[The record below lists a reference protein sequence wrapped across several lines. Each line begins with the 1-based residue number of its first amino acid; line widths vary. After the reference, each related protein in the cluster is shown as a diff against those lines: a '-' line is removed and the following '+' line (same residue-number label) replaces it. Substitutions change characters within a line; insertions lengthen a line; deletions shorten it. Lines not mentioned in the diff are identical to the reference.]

1 VRRPSPLPRLLI
13 ALLACLPPLA
23 TAVEAQSL
31 YPSFGKNKIQY
42 REFDWRI
49 YRSPHFD
56 VYHYT
61 DDPAQ
66 LEKIVSFAESAYDR
80 LSREFD
86 FQIQKPTPLI
96 FYETHS
102 AFEQNN
108 IIVNFIPEGVGAFA
122 SPVRNRMVLPVD
134 LPDGELFALVVHE
147 LTHIFQFEILFQ
159 GRIGRGIGVP
169 QWVMEGM
176 ASYMAKDEGTSD
188 KMFLRDAVVNDRIPS
203 ILQRGVG
210 GFFAY
215 RFGHA
220 AFDFMEQRWGK
231 EGFRDFVYEFRN
243 TLGGRVE
250 KAVERAFRI
259 EAEDFDVEF
268 RRWLRQKYLPQLVA
282 TGEPSDFGRRF
293 RYEEG
298 QTAETLSPAVSPS
311 GDLVAAIS
319 TVRNDVD
326 VVLFDGRSRRLVA
339 NLTRG
344 FSSDYQ
350 YLTSQFVTSGPR
362 MGRDLAF
369 APDGNR
375 VAVFAKRERG
385 RSLVLIDVLK
395 RGVDRIIDMEVEQQ
409 HGPAFSPDGRQVAFS
424 GNRSGRFDIFAYD
437 LESGELRNLTDDG
450 TYDGAPVFS
459 PDGKSMIWSAV
470 VGGEHAQLFRMD
482 LATGE
487 RFRLSEGEWSDKDAV
502 FSSDGKRLFFTSDR
516 TGADNIWS
524 LDLATGQLLQHTNAV
539 TGCFMPAV
547 LPTPEGRD
555 QLVYTG
561 FWRGQF
567 DLYISDLEE
576 PAAPPATVV
585 LPAEPTPLAAVP
597 AFEPDI
603 RVTLDE
609 ANLEP
614 YNGFK
619 LFLEDGGA
627 YVGVTEDQT
636 LLGYTYLSFT
646 DYLGDRRL
654 LTAFSSIESF
664 SNFDVL
670 YTDLS
675 RRVNWSVRLFD
686 DRTYYIGLD
695 QRTGRVE
702 RQQAGYALTGA
713 LGSIL
718 YPFDF
723 YRRIE
728 VGAGYIF
735 REYDFQQLTVDPGTG
750 QAFYSLER
758 REDDFPLIQASF
770 VGDTAVYASFGPVT
784 GRRYRINAAYAP
796 DLEES
801 GTLTANV
808 DLDARQH
815 FQFTE
820 RSGLALR
827 LFAGLAEGNVPS
839 PYYIGGFNTLR
850 GYDFRTLVG
859 DRAFFANLEYRFP
872 LVDIL
877 ATPVIGF
884 RGIRGRIFL
893 DVGGAWWD
901 YAGQEFEFCDAKE
914 DTVVGFDQL
923 ANSCASYGWGF
934 TVRFG
939 GIDLN
944 WDFAQQWDFSDSI
957 GGFKTSFWIGT
968 GF

>member
-1 VRRPSPLPRLLI
+1 MRRPSPLPRLLI
-13 ALLACLPPLA
+13 ALLALLSPLA
-23 TAVEAQSL
+23 APAGAQSP

-134 LPDGELFALVVHE
+134 LPDGELFALFLHE

-203 ILQRGVG
+203 ILERGVS

-220 AFDFMEQRWGK
+220 AFDFMEERWGK

-250 KAVERAFRI
+250 KAVQRAFRI
-259 EAEDFDVEF
+259 EPEDFDVEF
-268 RRWLRQKYLPQLVA
+268 RRWLRKQYLPQLVA

-298 QTAETLSPAVSPS
+298 QRGETLSPAASPS
-311 GDLVAAIS
+311 GDLVAALS
-319 TVRNDVD
+319 TVRSDVD
-326 VVLFDGRSRRLVA
+326 VVLFDGRKRTPLA

-350 YLTSQFVTSGPR
+350 YLVSQFVTSGPR

-369 APDGNR
+369 SPDGNR
-375 VAVFAKRERG
+375 LAAFAKRERG
-385 RSLVLIDVLK
+385 RSLVLLDVLK
-395 RGVDRIIDMEVEQQ
+395 RKVDRVIDMEVEQQ
-409 HGPAFSPDGRQVAFS
+409 HGPAFSPDGRRVAFS
-424 GNRSGRFDIFAYD
+424 GNRGGRFDIFTYD
-437 LESGELRNLTDDG
+437 LESGEIANLTGDE

-459 PDGKSMIWSAV
+459 PDGRSLVWSAV
-470 VGGEHAQLFRMD
+470 VAGEHAQLFRMD
-482 LATGE
+482 LASGE
-487 RFRLSEGEWSDKDAV
+487 RFRLTEGEWSDKDAV
-502 FSSDGKRLFFTSDR
+502 FSSDGGRIYFTSDR

-524 LDLATGQLLQHTNAV
+524 LDLASGQLLQHTNAV
-539 TGCFMPAV
+539 TGCFMPAI
-547 LPTPEGRD
+547 LPSPEGDR
-555 QLVYTG
+555 LVYTG

-567 DLYISDLEE
+567 DLYVADLGE
-576 PAAPPATVV
+576 PVGEAQVV
-585 LPAEPTPLAAVP
+585 TLPTEPTAPAELA

-603 RVTLDE
+603 RVSLDD
-609 ANLEP
+609 ANLTP
-614 YNGFK
+614 YRGLK

-627 YVGVTEDQT
+627 YIGVTDDQT
-636 LLGYTYLSFT
+636 VLGYTYLSFT

-654 LTAFSSIESF
+654 VTAFSSIESF
-664 SNFDVL
+664 SNFDFV

-675 RRVNWSVRLFD
+675 RRLNWSLRLFD
-686 DRTYYIGLD
+686 DRTFYIGLD
-695 QRTGRVE
+695 QSRGVLERGR
-702 RQQAGYALTGA
+702 AAYSLTGA
-713 LGSIL
+713 IGAIE

-723 YRRIE
+723 YRRFE
-728 VGAGYIF
+728 LGAGYIF
-735 REYDFQQLTVDPGTG
+735 REYDFQRVVYDPVTGTPV
-750 QAFYSLER
+750 YSIEPQK
-758 REDDFPLIQASF
+758 DDFPIVQAAF
-770 VGDTAVYASFGPVT
+770 VGDTTVFASWGPVS
-784 GRRYRINAAYAP
+784 GRRYRVSAAYAP
-796 DLEES
+796 DLDES
-801 GTLTANV
+801 GTLTANF
-808 DLDARQH
+808 DLDWRQYV
-815 FQFTE
+815 QVTE
-820 RSGLALR
+820 RSNLSLR
-827 LFAGLAEGNVPS
+827 LFAGVAEGNLPS
-839 PYYIGGFNTLR
+839 PYYFGGLNTLR
-850 GYDFRTLVG
+850 GFDFRTLVG
-859 DRAFFANLEYRFP
+859 DRAWFANLEYRFP

-877 ATPVIGF
+877 ATPVLGF

-893 DVGGAWWD
+893 DVGGVWWD
-901 YAGQEFEFCDAKE
+901 FAGESFDFWDSDEKRLE
-914 DTVVGFDQL
+914 DGL
-923 ANSCASYGWGF
+923 SAYGWGF

-939 GIDLN
+939 GVDLN
-944 WDFAQQWDFSDSI
+944 WDFAQRWDFKDSI
-957 GGFKTSFWIGT
+957 DDGFRTSFWIGT
-968 GF
+968 SF